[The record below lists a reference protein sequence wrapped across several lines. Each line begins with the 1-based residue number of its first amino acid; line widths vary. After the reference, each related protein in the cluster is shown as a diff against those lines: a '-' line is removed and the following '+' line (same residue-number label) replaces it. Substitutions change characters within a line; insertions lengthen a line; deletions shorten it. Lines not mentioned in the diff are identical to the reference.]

1 MPIGE
6 PTMGS
11 VKPKKKDVISIS
23 SDNLEADI
31 DEVFSDIRQ
40 DMRDVKIEGDKI
52 ITIDDVD
59 DIDALGKSV
68 NAVFGDK
75 PLDVEVDKRI
85 ESSGVVAI
93 ASEKVKADK
102 EVQRLI
108 MNGEEEMVNKVIEK
122 MTTDPEIIDK
132 FFGKLADAPDKAAHI
147 EQATKKLAET
157 IKEVIISKSLLN
169 DSIIGNS

>member
-52 ITIDDVD
+52 ITIDDV
-59 DIDALGKSV
+59 DALGKSV

>member
-122 MTTDPEIIDK
+122 MTTDPELIDK

>member
-23 SDNLEADI
+23 SDNLETDI
-31 DEVFSDIRQ
+31 DKAFSDIHQ
-40 DMRDVKIEGDKI
+40 DMRDIKIEDDKI

-59 DIDALGKSV
+59 DVDDLGKSV
-68 NAVFGDK
+68 DAVFGDK
-75 PLDVEVDKRI
+75 PLDVEVDERI

-93 ASEKVKADK
+93 ASEKVKTDK
-102 EVQRLI
+102 AVQRLI
-108 MNGEEEMVNKVIEK
+108 MNGNEEMVNKVIEK
-122 MTTDPEIIDK
+122 MTTDPELIDK

-147 EQATKKLAET
+147 EQATEKLAKA
-157 IKEVIISKSLLN
+157 IKEVIITDSLLSKN
-169 DSIIGNS
+169 LMGNS